1 MRELKPKLMLADSG
15 RRRRGLGGGFWS
27 FLTFLVVFFVGV
39 YVGTK
44 IDDLGLIGSEPPQV
58 TKETTIDRS
67 PVKYEKSTG
76 SFVYKDE
83 IPGGEK
89 NTPPDEQA
97 VFTEEKQIS
106 EELTSAEPVL
116 SVSENSSENSN
127 EKKADSGL
135 TSIDPEQMSGE
146 SKIGE
151 ETAPAEPGNTSLE
164 AAKAETSQT
173 EQTGKSRYTLQ
184 VGAFADK
191 ADAEKAVN
199 EYRSKGFNAYT
210 VQVEN
215 SRGETW
221 NLVKIGKYSSIEQA
235 WSQSAIFKRSEG
247 KEAYVETLGKKTVFN
262 ESLEKSEKT
271 GE

>member
-44 IDDLGLIGSEPPQV
+44 IDDLGFTGGEPSQV
-58 TKETTIDRS
+58 RKESAADRI

-76 SFVYKDE
+76 SLIYKDE
-83 IPGGEK
+83 ISVGEK
-89 NTPPDEQA
+89 NTSADEPV
-97 VFTEEKQIS
+97 VFTGEKRIS
-106 EELTSAEPVL
+106 EELISADPVL
-116 SVSENSSENSN
+116 SVSEN
-127 EKKADSGL
+127 KTDSGL

-146 SKIGE
+146 SKTGE
-151 ETAPAEPGNTSLE
+151 DAALAEPGNTSPD

-199 EYRSKGFNAYT
+199 EYRSKGFNAYA

-262 ESLEKSEKT
+262 ESWDKSEKT
-271 GE
+271 DE